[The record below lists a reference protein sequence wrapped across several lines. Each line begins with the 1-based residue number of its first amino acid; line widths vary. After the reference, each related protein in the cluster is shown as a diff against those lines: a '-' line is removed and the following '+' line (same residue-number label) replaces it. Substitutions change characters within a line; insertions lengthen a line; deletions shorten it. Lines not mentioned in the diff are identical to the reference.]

1 MTTTRAASLLLL
13 AVLSAAC
20 ASRKG
25 DAAPGSAHESPAS
38 RRQELRREI
47 VGYRTVWL
55 RGSGKIGFVKSY
67 AVSEGTAE
75 PVVIHFCE
83 DVDNIERGWV
93 GDDGQG
99 VKYASLENRTGAARR
114 EAFDAQDLPVDSLEN
129 QVRRILGL
137 DPLADIALLE
147 TTRAD
152 LAR

>member
-1 MTTTRAASLLLL
+1 
-13 AVLSAAC
+13 VLCAAC

-25 DAAPGSAHESPAS
+25 DAGPGSSHAAPAS
-38 RRQELRREI
+38 RKQEIRREI

-55 RGSGKIGFVKSY
+55 RGSGKVGFVKTY
-67 AVSEGTAE
+67 AVSEGTAA

-83 DVDNIERGWV
+83 DTENVERGWV

-99 VKYASLENRTGAARR
+99 VKYAALENRTGAARR

-152 LAR
+152 LSR